1 MDCVK
6 LSVSNYLKRFFY
18 ILSSQNINKFNIIL
32 WCCVLV
38 NLKKME
44 GTDNIDTMT
53 RMSRLQ
59 PISSEIIN
67 ILLSDG
73 SSGNSTILRP
83 SVVSLPVLS
92 SAPRIHN

>member
-1 MDCVK
+1 
-6 LSVSNYLKRFFY
+6 
-18 ILSSQNINKFNIIL
+18 
-32 WCCVLV
+32 
-38 NLKKME
+38 ME

-92 SAPRIHN
+92 SAPRIHNWGKYSIISFQIVWYHRNVPEIFL